1 MKEVIIELD
10 DMYSEVL
17 SITAIGKHG
26 NITNIST
33 KAVELSKG
41 AILKFDGEN
50 WTQRKS
56 KHTGVVLEDEEKEVA
71 SDLISRSALIKHLTD
86 WRLQECPV
94 GVCDEETET
103 YKTIC
108 ECIEAVKE
116 QPVAYNVDAV
126 VEHLKYKADVSIE
139 HHFSVEHNVAIRTDN
154 AIAIVRKGGV

>member
-41 AILKFDGEN
+41 AVLKFDGEN

-56 KHTGVVLEDEEKEVA
+56 KHTGVVIEDENKEVA
-71 SDLISRSALIKHLTD
+71 SDLISRSALIDYIKMWD
-86 WRLQECPV
+86 V
-94 GVCDEETET
+94 GCGIGHDQ
-103 YKTIC
+103 KTF
-108 ECIEAVKE
+108 IEAIARQPIVFDINSVIKE
-116 QPVAYNVDAV
+116 LEEYRDFITIQGRGFVD
-126 VEHLKYKADVSIE
+126 D
-139 HHFSVEHNVAIRTDN
+139 AIS
-154 AIAIVRKGGV
+154 IVRKGGVKL